1 MGGASIQSHKRQ
13 FTHNGFPRVGVLT
26 SENRKLWA
34 QVATLNYL
42 THRSTEECWRLIV
55 IASVPAVAAVKLST
69 ITSSAS
75 APACNLVQHEA
86 FSGPCDF
93 SSDKATLDMSW
104 ARSVQQQPYAS

>member
-1 MGGASIQSHKRQ
+1 MISLLCKI
-13 FTHNGFPRVGVLT
+13 HNGFPRVGGLT

-34 QVATLNYL
+34 QVATLDYL
-42 THRSTEECWRLIV
+42 THRSTEVCRRLIV

-75 APACNLVQHEA
+75 APACNRVQHEA

-93 SSDKATLDMSW
+93 SSDEATLDTSW
-104 ARSVQQQPYAS
+104 ARSVQPQPYAS